1 MVLYKS
7 SSILL
12 FQVVFFIATVIEIL
26 LLSGITF
33 GWASIEYVFQRE
45 GFFHYLC
52 DTESKG
58 AKMNNTDNSAFR
70 GNCSTKGYVTIDV
83 CSRQSRMFNL
93 VFNVSLAFLSTTK
106 FPIGLFVDSF
116 GPRAGQLFGWYVP
129 K

>member
-1 MVLYKS
+1 MVLYKN

-26 LLSGITF
+26 LLSGITY

-52 DTESKG
+52 DTDSKG
-58 AKMNNTDNSAFR
+58 AKNNNTGNSAFR
-70 GNCSTKGYVTIDV
+70 DNCSTEDYIAVDV

-93 VFNVSLAFLSTTK
+93 VFNVSLAFLCTTK
-106 FPIGLFVDSF
+106 FPIGLFVDAF
-116 GPRAGQLFGWYVP
+116 GPRAGQLFGW
-129 K
+129 